1 MKASEVVDIQDYEGV
16 RKPTWCPG
24 CGNYAILNAIK
35 TALAE
40 LNIPPSRTVL
50 VSGIGCGSRLP
61 YFIRA
66 NGVHSLHGRPIAV
79 AMGIKLVRNDLNVI
93 VVAGDGDTYGIGTSH
108 FIHVFRLNVG
118 ITLLIQNNGVF
129 GLTRGQPSPTAPL
142 GFKGNLYREFNPL
155 LHALASGATFVA
167 RVWTGDFQKMK
178 EIFKEAIKHSY
189 IEKRGTSF
197 VDIIQLCITY
207 YPERNHEFFTKY
219 FKDRVFYVDESSDY
233 DITNYKLAIEYASM
247 EFNDKI
253 PMGIFYHSDK
263 LYSLEEMIIGKK
275 VPPGLQDISNIDVS
289 RLLMS
294 LT

>member
-1 MKASEVVDIQDYEGV
+1 MKAVESVNVEEYEGV

-35 TALAE
+35 LSLAE
-40 LNIPPSRTVL
+40 LNIPPTKTVL

-66 NGVHSLHGRPIAV
+66 NGLHSLHGRPIAV
-79 AMGIKLVRNDLNVI
+79 AMGVKLVRNDLNVI

-167 RVWTGDFQKMK
+167 RVWTGDLKKMK
-178 EIFKEAIKHSY
+178 EIFKEAIRHSY
-189 IEKRGTSF
+189 IEKKGTSF
-197 VDIIQLCITY
+197 VDIIQLCMTY
-207 YPERNHEFFTKY
+207 YPERENEFFTKY
-219 FKDRVFYVDESSDY
+219 FKDRVFYLDELPEYDVRDY
-233 DITNYKLAIEYASM
+233 GLAVKYASM
-247 EFNDKI
+247 QMGERI
-253 PMGIFYHSDK
+253 PMGIFYHLDQ
-263 LYSLEEMIIGKK
+263 LHGLEELIIGSKL
-275 VPPGLQDISNIDVS
+275 PPGLEDISEVDVS
-289 RLLMS
+289 PLLAD